1 MVANNY
7 NGDYTYVKGDIMKT
21 TLPTTERTVTLM
33 DNNQRVNI
41 NIYNIALE
49 SGVLPKGIK
58 SNLKVIGANFTKE
71 LTRFEQIIRDT
82 EVSEEFSNL
91 RLLAQLD
98 DGRVV
103 TVRVQTLGEKGLFS
117 MLLKGKD
124 IELPKTL
131 FKGKQVT
138 DYRSV
143 FSDTELM
150 DTLTTRLKLLEKS
163 LDGLELVVS
172 KEFAR
177 LEFSGVKGYTKLYK
191 PEVI

>member
-1 MVANNY
+1 
-7 NGDYTYVKGDIMKT
+7 
-21 TLPTTERTVTLM
+21 
-33 DNNQRVNI
+33 
-41 NIYNIALE
+41 
-49 SGVLPKGIK
+49 
-58 SNLKVIGANFTKE
+58 
-71 LTRFEQIIRDT
+71 
-82 EVSEEFSNL
+82 L
-91 RLLAQLD
+91 RLLARLD

-138 DYRSV
+138 DYRSI
-143 FSDTELM
+143 FNDTELM
-150 DTLTTRLKLLEKS
+150 TTLTTRLKLLEKS

-177 LEFSGVKGYTKLYK
+177 LEFSSIKGYTKLYK